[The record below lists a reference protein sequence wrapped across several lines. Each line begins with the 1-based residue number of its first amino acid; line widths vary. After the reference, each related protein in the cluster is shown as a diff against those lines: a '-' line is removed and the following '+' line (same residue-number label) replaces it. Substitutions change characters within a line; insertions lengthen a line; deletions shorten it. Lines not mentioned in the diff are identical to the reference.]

1 MFYGADRQV
10 TGSCHGISVNGR
22 QALVDCGLCQGGD
35 NAYGQEFAFEPA
47 RVDCVIVTHAHIDHS
62 GRLPLLV
69 KQGFAGSIYATEA
82 TCSLLEIMLR
92 DSARIQEAEAGWKSR
107 KNKRAGGEEE
117 PPMYSMRDVEDVLR
131 RTVECKYGQVVK
143 PFAGLEFRF
152 TDAGHLFGSAFA
164 EVWLTENGE
173 RKKIVFSGD
182 IGNLN
187 QPIIKDPQYIKEA
200 DFVVMESTYGYK
212 NHEPSS
218 GGAEDLAKIIGD
230 TLSRGGNVIFPA
242 FAVGRT
248 QELLYLFREIK
259 ERGLAGSA
267 SGFPVYV
274 DSPLASA
281 ATKIYDVDLGSATE
295 YLDDDALSILRSGRS
310 PLQFEGLH
318 IIESSA
324 QSKLLNDDRTPK
336 VIISSSGMCEAGR
349 IRHHLKH
356 NLWRRECSVVFT
368 GFQAEGTL
376 GRTLVD
382 GAARRVTIYGEQISV
397 AARIYSFRNL
407 SAHADKTGLLTWIGA
422 FDPRPEHV
430 FVVHGEAANC
440 LAFTGTLTD
449 MGYSA
454 TAPAYTA
461 VYEAIAREYI
471 SEGREPVRASPSGA
485 RGAPDRE
492 SPAYRKLAS
501 AGRRLLD
508 VISRNRG
515 GTNKD
520 LAKFT
525 AQIDELADKWNRID

>member
-1 MFYGADRQV
+1 MNFMFYGADRQV

-35 NAYGQEFAFEPA
+35 NGYVQDFAFEPA
-47 RVDCVIVTHAHIDHS
+47 RIDCVIVTHAHIDHS

-69 KQGFAGSIYATEA
+69 KQGFSGIIYATDA

-92 DSARIQEAEAGWKSR
+92 DSARIQEAESGWKSR
-107 KNKRAGGEEE
+107 KNKRAGGGDE

-131 RTVECKYGQVVK
+131 RLIPCKYGQSVK
-143 PFAGLEFRF
+143 PFDGLEFRF

-164 EVWLTENGE
+164 EVWLTEDGE
-173 RKKIVFSGD
+173 SKKAVFSGD
-182 IGNLN
+182 IGNLD
-187 QPIIKDPQYIKEA
+187 QPIIRDPQYIKEA
-200 DFVVMESTYGYK
+200 DFVIMESTYGYK
-212 NHEPSS
+212 NHEASS
-218 GGAEDLAKIIGD
+218 GGAEDLAKIIDD
-230 TLSRGGNVIFPA
+230 TLSQGGNVIFPA

-259 ERGLAGSA
+259 ERGLAKSVPD
-267 SGFPVYV
+267 FPVYV

-281 ATKIYDVDLGSATE
+281 ATKIYDVDLGAAGE
-295 YLDDDALSILRSGRS
+295 YLDDDALAILRSGRS
-310 PLQFEGLH
+310 PLQFKNLH

-356 NLWRRECSVVFT
+356 NLWRRECAVVFT

-382 GAARRVTIYGEQISV
+382 GAVRRVTIYGEQISV
-397 AARIYSFRNL
+397 VARIFSFRNL
-407 SAHADKTGLLTWIGA
+407 SAHADRAGLLKWIGA
-422 FDPRPEHV
+422 FEPLPEHV

-440 LAFTGTLTD
+440 LAFTDTLTD
-449 MGYSA
+449 MGHAA
-454 TAPAYTA
+454 TAPKYTA
-461 VYEAIAREYI
+461 VYDAIAGRYI
-471 SEGREPVRASPSGA
+471 NEGRDPGRAPRAGS
-485 RGAPDRE
+485 E
-492 SPAYRKLAS
+492 TPAYRRLTA

-508 VISRNRG
+508 VISRSRG

-520 LAKFT
+520 LAKF
-525 AQIDELADKWNRID
+525 AGQIDELADKWNRID